1 MNDNILTTGYKKFTA
16 AFIGLVIGLVYGLV
30 LSFIG
35 ANLFV
40 FLREAVYQ
48 KSIAITYAYVNP
60 GIISALLHSI
70 IGTALFSPIFGN
82 ISNRKTRVT
91 IGVFIGVIAGVEL
104 GLSYIFLESANIFGH
119 FLFISLIAILG
130 GVGGFMV
137 SFTNKKWLDKYVNNS
152 RRLEIKLDSNNAGIW
167 SAIIGGAFAII
178 VCLISLSSVWNKKEQ
193 EDLYIVVYS
202 SKDLTEAKSYA
213 TTKIYKDYSPEIY
226 FTSNGFYA
234 VTIGCYNPEKA
245 QHIKNNAIRNGYV
258 DEKAFLIGSKGIVKK
273 IFP

>member
-1 MNDNILTTGYKKFTA
+1 MRSFTKKTI
-16 AFIGLVIGLVYGLV
+16 AF
-30 LSFIG
+30 
-35 ANLFV
+35 A
-40 FLREAVYQ
+40 
-48 KSIAITYAYVNP
+48 YAYVNP
-60 GIISALLHSI
+60 GIIAALLHAI
-70 IGTALFSPIFGN
+70 IGAALFCPIFGN
-82 ISNRKTRVT
+82 ISNKKARVI
-91 IGVFIGVIAGVEL
+91 IGGSLGVIAGIEL
-104 GLSYIFLESANIFGH
+104 GLSYIYLESANIFGH
-119 FLFISLIAILG
+119 FLFITLIAIFG

-178 VCLISLSSVWNKKEQ
+178 VCLISLSSVWNKKEK

-202 SKDLTEAKSYA
+202 SKDFIEAKSYA

-234 VTIGCYNPEKA
+234 VTIGCYSPEKA

-258 DEKAFLIGSKGIVKK
+258 EEKAFLIGSKGIVKK
-273 IFP
+273 LFPVSK